1 MVIDIMRVIK
11 RKIGRNSYNYLQH
24 SFRDKGRVK
33 TAEIYLGKAIPE
45 DIDIIKK
52 EFSDR
57 IIKETLS
64 ESLDVVRVGFKKEW
78 LHYPESV
85 REKIKEQLAEVFTYN
100 TNAIEGSTITL
111 EETREIIEHN
121 IAPNKPLRDIKETEA
136 HAAEFLRM
144 LEKKEKPDISLILR
158 WHNRLF
164 GDTKKDIA
172 GMFREHLI
180 RVGDYVAPD
189 WQDVKKLMG
198 NLIDFYNQ
206 NKRKMGAVELA
217 ARMHYKFEK
226 IHPFGDGNGR
236 VGRLMMNYILW
247 HDGYPML
254 IIEYKKRKAY
264 YHALKKDEDY
274 FFHYFVRRFLRAH
287 KKYL

>member
-85 REKIKEQLAEVFTYN
+85 REKIK
-100 TNAIEGSTITL
+100 
-111 EETREIIEHN
+111 
-121 IAPNKPLRDIKETEA
+121 
-136 HAAEFLRM
+136 
-144 LEKKEKPDISLILR
+144 
-158 WHNRLF
+158 
-164 GDTKKDIA
+164 
-172 GMFREHLI
+172 
-180 RVGDYVAPD
+180 
-189 WQDVKKLMG
+189 
-198 NLIDFYNQ
+198 
-206 NKRKMGAVELA
+206 
-217 ARMHYKFEK
+217 
-226 IHPFGDGNGR
+226 
-236 VGRLMMNYILW
+236 
-247 HDGYPML
+247 
-254 IIEYKKRKAY
+254 
-264 YHALKKDEDY
+264 
-274 FFHYFVRRFLRAH
+274 
-287 KKYL
+287 